1 MNNTDR
7 SISNRFLRS
16 GFVRFVARL
25 GQSRRFAFGL
35 VAAALISVTA
45 TYLAMTG
52 TAPFRPDP
60 RLILLLLN
68 ADLVL
73 VLLLATLVA
82 RKLVQIWV
90 ERRRGVA
97 GAKLHTRM
105 VLMFSLVAVTPA
117 IFVAVFSAL
126 FLHFGIQGWFSDR
139 IRTAVEESMVIAD
152 AYLKEHQELIRA
164 DVLATTSDL
173 QRFGVNFSTSTDRIS
188 DLLTDQALARGLP
201 EVMMIDGSGQVIA
214 QSEYSFS
221 YMTDQSSIPPEVFD
235 EAREKDVVLMIG
247 SADNRIRALAKI
259 PTFINAFLLVG
270 RFVDPNVL
278 DRIDKARRAVDAYE
292 SLEGER
298 SGIVIT
304 FVMIFVLI
312 SVVLLLAAVTMGL
325 MVATRLVQP
334 VSQLITGAERVR
346 DGDLSFRV
354 PLDGQGDELEALSRA
369 FNRMTAQLETQHNE
383 LIAANRLN
391 DERRRFTEAILGGV
405 TAGVIGLDPDRKI
418 DLPNR
423 SASDLLA
430 VDLENHIGQKL
441 TDVIPEFATL
451 FEDFG
456 RDGDRSKP
464 RQVEIRREGV
474 NVTLLARVTA
484 EWADDGTVFGYVV
497 TFDDVTELQTAQRMA
512 AWADV
517 ARRIAHEI
525 KNPLTPIQLS
535 AERLKRRFLKQIN
548 DDDEE
553 VFKTCTDTIIRQ
565 VSDIG
570 RMVDEFSSFAR
581 MPSPKMRSE
590 NISDLVKSAVFLQKQ
605 AHSNITYDFDQTGI
619 EEMQISCDAHQVNQC
634 LINTLKNAAEAIEAR
649 DKPEDGEL
657 PRGKIEV
664 SITVSPNNQH
674 LFVAVSDNGKGLP
687 AEHRERL
694 TEPYITTRSKGTG
707 LGLAIVKKI
716 MEDHGGELIL
726 SDGVE
731 SGATITL
738 SFPQVVEADLEGK
751 SPDVYSSGN

>member
-1 MNNTDR
+1 MNNTDG
-7 SISNRFLRS
+7 SISNRLLRS
-16 GFVRFVARL
+16 GFVRFLGRL
-25 GQSRRFAFGL
+25 GQSRRFAFSL
-35 VAAALISVTA
+35 VSAALISVTA

-68 ADLVL
+68 IDLVL

-117 IFVAVFSAL
+117 IVVAVFSAL

-164 DVLATTSDL
+164 DVLATTADL
-173 QRFGVNFSTSTDRIS
+173 QRFGVNFSTNPERIS
-188 DLLTDQALARGLP
+188 DMLTDQALARGLP
-201 EVMMIDGSGQVIA
+201 EVMMIDGSGQIIA

-221 YMTDQSSIPPEVFD
+221 YDTAQASIPAEVFD
-235 EAREKDVVLMIG
+235 QAREKDVVLMIG
-247 SADNRIRALAKI
+247 NSDNRIRALAKI
-259 PTFINAFLLVG
+259 PSFIDAFLLVG

-312 SVVLLLAAVTMGL
+312 SVVLLLAAVTLGL

-334 VSQLITGAERVR
+334 VSELITGAERVR

-354 PLDGQGDELEALSRA
+354 PLDGQGDELEALGRA
-369 FNRMTAQLETQHNE
+369 FNRMTAQLETQRNE

-430 VDLENHIGQKL
+430 VDLDGYLGLAL
-441 TDVIPEFATL
+441 TEVIPEFAPL
-451 FEDFG
+451 FDDFN

-464 RQVEIRREGV
+464 RQIEIRRDGV
-474 NVTLLARVTA
+474 NLTLLARVTA

-535 AERLKRRFLKQIN
+535 AERLKRRYLKQIK
-548 DDDEE
+548 DDQE
-553 VFKTCTDTIIRQ
+553 VFQICTDTIIRQ

-581 MPSPKMRSE
+581 MPSPKMKME
-590 NISDLVKSAVFLQKQ
+590 NLSDLVKSAVFLQKQ
-605 AHSNITYDFDQTGI
+605 AHSEISYDFDRTGI
-619 EEMQISCDAHQVNQC
+619 EDLKISCDAHQVNQC
-634 LINTLKNAAEAIEAR
+634 LINTLKNAAEAIEGR
-649 DKPEDGEL
+649 EKPQEGEL
-657 PRGKIEV
+657 PRGRIEI
-664 SITVSPNNQH
+664 SISMSPNNQRV
-674 LFVAVSDNGKGLP
+674 FVAVSDNGKGLP

-694 TEPYITTRSKGTG
+694 TEPYVTTRSKGTG

-738 SFPQVVEADLEGK
+738 SFPQATDADIEKGA
-751 SPDVYSSGN
+751 PGAHSSDN

>member
-16 GFVRFVARL
+16 GFVRFLGRL

-35 VAAALISVTA
+35 VAAALVSVTA

-68 ADLVL
+68 IDLVL

-117 IFVAVFSAL
+117 IVVAVFSAL

-173 QRFGVNFSTSTDRIS
+173 QRFGVNFSTSSERIS

-201 EVMMIDGSGQVIA
+201 EVMMIDGTGQILA

-221 YMTDQSSIPPEVFD
+221 YATDQASIPAEVYD

-247 SADNRIRALAKI
+247 SSDNRIRALAKI
-259 PTFINAFLLVG
+259 PSFIDAFLLVG

-312 SVVLLLAAVTMGL
+312 SVVLLLASVTLGL

-369 FNRMTAQLETQHNE
+369 FNRMTAQLETQRNE

-405 TAGVIGLDPDRKI
+405 TAGVIGLDPERKI

-430 VDLENHIGQKL
+430 IDLDGYLGMEL
-441 TDVIPEFATL
+441 TEVIPEFLPL
-451 FEDFG
+451 FDDFG

-464 RQVEIRREGV
+464 RQIEIRRDGV
-474 NVTLLARVTA
+474 NLTLLARVTA

-535 AERLKRRFLKQIN
+535 AERLKRKYLKQIN
-548 DDDEE
+548 DDQD

-581 MPSPKMRSE
+581 MPSPKMRRE

-605 AHSNITYDFDQTGI
+605 AHVDITYDFDRKGI
-619 EEMQISCDAHQVNQC
+619 EDLQISCDAHQVNQC
-634 LINTLKNAAEAIEAR
+634 LINTLKNAAEAIEGR
-649 DKPEDGEL
+649 EKPEDGDL
-657 PRGKIEV
+657 PPGKIEI

-674 LFVAVSDNGKGLP
+674 VFVAVSDNGKGLP

-694 TEPYITTRSKGTG
+694 TEPYVTTRSKGTG

-738 SFPQVVEADLEGK
+738 SFPQAIEADIDGVALNAQ
-751 SPDVYSSGN
+751 SSGN

>member
-16 GFVRFVARL
+16 GFVRFLGRL

-35 VAAALISVTA
+35 VTAALISVTA

-60 RLILLLLN
+60 RLIILLLN
-68 ADLVL
+68 VDLVL

-82 RKLVQIWV
+82 RKLVQIWM

-117 IFVAVFSAL
+117 IIVAVFSAL

-152 AYLKEHQELIRA
+152 AYLREHQELIRA
-164 DVLATTSDL
+164 DALATTNDL
-173 QRFGVNFSTSTDRIS
+173 QRFGVNFSTNPDRIA
-188 DLLTDQALARGLP
+188 DFLTDQALARGLP
-201 EVMMIDGSGQVIA
+201 EVMMIDGSGQIIA

-221 YMTDQSSIPPEVFD
+221 YDVNQSSVPAEVFD
-235 EAREKDVVLMIG
+235 EARQKDVVLMIG
-247 SADNRIRALAKI
+247 ASDNRIRAIAKI
-259 PTFINAFLLVG
+259 PSFIDAFLLVG

-312 SVVLLLAAVTMGL
+312 SVVLLLASVTLGL

-354 PLDGQGDELEALSRA
+354 PLDGQGDELEALSLA
-369 FNRMTAQLETQHNE
+369 FNRMTAQLETQRNE

-423 SASDLLA
+423 SASDLLGF
-430 VDLENHIGQKL
+430 DLEDHLGQGL
-441 TDVIPEFATL
+441 TEVIPEFQPL
-451 FEDFG
+451 FDDFD

-464 RQVEIRREGV
+464 RQIEIRRHGV
-474 NVTLLARVTA
+474 SLTLMARVTA
-484 EWADDGTVFGYVV
+484 EWADDCTVFGYVV

-535 AERLKRRFLKQIN
+535 AERLKRRYLKQIH
-548 DDDEE
+548 DDQE

-581 MPSPKMRSE
+581 MPSPTMRLE
-590 NISDLVKSAVFLQKQ
+590 DVGELIKSAVFLQKQ
-605 AHSNITYDFDQTGI
+605 AHSDIVYDFDRGGI
-619 EEMQISCDAHQVNQC
+619 ENLLISCDARQVNQC
-634 LINTLKNAAEAIEAR
+634 LTNTLKNAAEAIQGRE
-649 DKPEDGEL
+649 KPEEGEL
-657 PRGKIEV
+657 PRGKIEISV
-664 SITVSPNNQH
+664 SVSPDNQRI
-674 LFVAVSDNGKGLP
+674 FIAVSDNGKGLP
-687 AEHRERL
+687 RENRERL
-694 TEPYITTRSKGTG
+694 TEPYVTTRSKGTG

-738 SFPQVVEADLEGK
+738 SFPKVVEADT
-751 SPDVYSSGN
+751 SDVALDANSSDN

>member
-16 GFVRFVARL
+16 GFVRFLGWL

-35 VAAALISVTA
+35 VTAALISVTA

-68 ADLVL
+68 IDLVL

-117 IFVAVFSAL
+117 IVVAIFSAL

-152 AYLKEHQELIRA
+152 AYLREHQELIRA
-164 DVLATTSDL
+164 DALATTSDL

-188 DLLTDQALARGLP
+188 SLLTDQALARGLP
-201 EVMMIDGSGQVIA
+201 EVMMIDGSGRIIA

-221 YMTDQSSIPPEVFD
+221 YDTNQASVPPEVFD
-235 EAREKDVVLMIG
+235 EARQKDVVLMIG
-247 SADNRIRALAKI
+247 SSDNRIRAIAKI
-259 PTFINAFLLVG
+259 PSFIDAFLLVG

-312 SVVLLLAAVTMGL
+312 SVVLLLAAVTLGL

-369 FNRMTAQLETQHNE
+369 FNRMTAQLETQRNE
-383 LIAANRLN
+383 LVAANRLN

-405 TAGVIGLDPDRKI
+405 TAGVVGLDPDRKI

-423 SASDLLA
+423 SASDLLG
-430 VDLENHIGQKL
+430 VDLEDYISQEL
-441 TDVIPEFATL
+441 TEVIPEFLPL

-456 RDGDRSKP
+456 RDGERSKP
-464 RQVEIRREGV
+464 RQIEIRRDGV
-474 NVTLLARVTA
+474 SRTLMSRVTA

-535 AERLKRRFLKQIN
+535 AERLKRRYLKQIN
-548 DDDEE
+548 DDQE
-553 VFKTCTDTIIRQ
+553 VFQTCTDTIIRQ

-581 MPSPKMRSE
+581 MPTPTMRLE
-590 NISDLVKSAVFLQKQ
+590 NIGELVKSAVFLQKQ
-605 AHSNITYDFDQTGI
+605 AHSHITYDFDRSGI
-619 EEMQISCDAHQVNQC
+619 EELQISCDAHQVNQC
-634 LINTLKNAAEAIEAR
+634 LTNTLKNAAEAIEGR
-649 DKPEDGEL
+649 EKPENGEL
-657 PRGKIEV
+657 PKGRIEISV
-664 SITVSPNNQH
+664 ATSPDNQRV
-674 LFVAVSDNGKGLP
+674 FVAVSDNGKGLP

-694 TEPYITTRSKGTG
+694 TEPYVTTRSKGTG

-738 SFPQVVEADLEGK
+738 SFPKVLETETDGVD
-751 SPDVYSSGN
+751 SNANSSGN

>member
-1 MNNTDR
+1 MNNTDG
-7 SISNRFLRS
+7 SISNRLLRS
-16 GFVRFVARL
+16 GFVRFLGRL
-25 GQSRRFAFGL
+25 GQSRRFAFSL
-35 VAAALISVTA
+35 VSAALISVTA

-68 ADLVL
+68 VDLVL

-117 IFVAVFSAL
+117 IVVAVFSAL

-164 DVLATTSDL
+164 DVLATTADL
-173 QRFGVNFSTSTDRIS
+173 QRFGVNFSTNPERIS
-188 DLLTDQALARGLP
+188 DMLTDQALARGLP
-201 EVMMIDGSGQVIA
+201 EVMMIDGSGQIIA

-221 YMTDQSSIPPEVFD
+221 YDTAQASIPAEVFD

-247 SADNRIRALAKI
+247 NSDNRIRALAKI
-259 PTFINAFLLVG
+259 PSFIDAFLLVG

-312 SVVLLLAAVTMGL
+312 SVVLLLAAVTLGL

-334 VSQLITGAERVR
+334 VSELITGAERVR

-369 FNRMTAQLETQHNE
+369 FNRMTAQLETQRNE

-430 VDLENHIGQKL
+430 VDLDGYLGLAL
-441 TDVIPEFATL
+441 TEVIPEFAPL
-451 FEDFG
+451 FDDFN

-464 RQVEIRREGV
+464 RQIEIRRDGV
-474 NVTLLARVTA
+474 NLTLLARVTA

-535 AERLKRRFLKQIN
+535 AERLKRRYLKQIK
-548 DDDEE
+548 DDQE
-553 VFKTCTDTIIRQ
+553 VFQICTDTIIRQ

-581 MPSPKMRSE
+581 MPSPKMKME
-590 NISDLVKSAVFLQKQ
+590 NLSDLVKSAVFLQKQ
-605 AHSNITYDFDQTGI
+605 AHSEISYDFDRTGI
-619 EEMQISCDAHQVNQC
+619 EDLKISCDAHQVNQC
-634 LINTLKNAAEAIEAR
+634 LINTLKNAAEAIEGR
-649 DKPEDGEL
+649 EKPQEGEL
-657 PRGKIEV
+657 PRGRIEI
-664 SITVSPNNQH
+664 SISMSPNNQRV
-674 LFVAVSDNGKGLP
+674 FVAVSDNGKGLP

-694 TEPYITTRSKGTG
+694 TEPYVTTRSKGTG

-738 SFPQVVEADLEGK
+738 SFPQATDADIEKGA
-751 SPDVYSSGN
+751 PGAHSSDN

>member
-16 GFVRFVARL
+16 GFVRFLGRL

-35 VAAALISVTA
+35 VTAALVSVTA

-68 ADLVL
+68 IDLVL

-117 IFVAVFSAL
+117 IVVAIFSAL

-152 AYLKEHQELIRA
+152 AYLREHQELIRA
-164 DVLATTSDL
+164 DALATTSDL
-173 QRFGVNFSTSTDRIS
+173 QRFGVNFSTSPDRIS
-188 DLLTDQALARGLP
+188 NFLTDQALARGLP
-201 EVMMIDGSGQVIA
+201 EVMMVDGSGQIIA

-221 YMTDQSSIPPEVFD
+221 YDTNQVSVPPEVFD
-235 EAREKDVVLMIG
+235 EARQKDVVLMIG
-247 SADNRIRALAKI
+247 SSDNRIRAIAKI
-259 PTFINAFLLVG
+259 PSFIDAFLLVG

-312 SVVLLLAAVTMGL
+312 SVVLLLAAVTLGL

-369 FNRMTAQLETQHNE
+369 FNRMTAQLETQRNE

-405 TAGVIGLDPDRKI
+405 TAGVIGLDPARKI

-423 SASDLLA
+423 SASDLLG
-430 VDLENHIGQKL
+430 VDLEDYLAQEL
-441 TDVIPEFATL
+441 TDVIPEFQPL
-451 FEDFG
+451 FDDFA

-464 RQVEIRREGV
+464 RQIEIRRDGV
-474 NVTLLARVTA
+474 NLTLMARVTA

-535 AERLKRRFLKQIN
+535 AERLKRRYLKQIT
-548 DDDEE
+548 DDQE
-553 VFKTCTDTIIRQ
+553 VFTTCTDTIIRQ

-581 MPSPKMRSE
+581 MPSPTMRLE
-590 NISDLVKSAVFLQKQ
+590 NIGELVKSAVFLQKQ
-605 AHSNITYDFDQTGI
+605 AHSNITYDFDRSGI
-619 EEMQISCDAHQVNQC
+619 EDLQISCDAHQVNQC
-634 LINTLKNAAEAIEAR
+634 LTNTLKNAAEAIEGR
-649 DKPEDGEL
+649 EKPEEGEL
-657 PRGKIEV
+657 PPGKIEISV
-664 SITVSPNNQH
+664 AVSPDNQRV
-674 LFVAVSDNGKGLP
+674 FVAVSDNGKGLP

-694 TEPYITTRSKGTG
+694 TEPYVTTRSKGTG

-738 SFPQVVEADLEGK
+738 SFPKVVEAEID
-751 SPDVYSSGN
+751 SVASDAYSSGN

>member
-1 MNNTDR
+1 MNNTDG
-7 SISNRFLRS
+7 SISNRLLRS
-16 GFVRFVARL
+16 GFVRFLGRL
-25 GQSRRFAFGL
+25 GQSRRFAFSL
-35 VAAALISVTA
+35 VSAALISVTA

-68 ADLVL
+68 IDLVL

-117 IFVAVFSAL
+117 IVVAVFSAL

-164 DVLATTSDL
+164 DVLATTADL
-173 QRFGVNFSTSTDRIS
+173 QRFGVNFSTNPERIS
-188 DLLTDQALARGLP
+188 DMLTDQALARGLP
-201 EVMMIDGSGQVIA
+201 EVMMIDGSGQIIA

-221 YMTDQSSIPPEVFD
+221 YDTAQASIPAEVFD

-247 SADNRIRALAKI
+247 NSDNRIRALAKI
-259 PTFINAFLLVG
+259 PSFIDAFLLVG

-312 SVVLLLAAVTMGL
+312 SVVLLLAAVTLGL

-334 VSQLITGAERVR
+334 VSELITGAERVR

-369 FNRMTAQLETQHNE
+369 FNRMTAQLETQRNE

-430 VDLENHIGQKL
+430 VDLDGYLGLAL
-441 TDVIPEFATL
+441 TEVIPEFAPL
-451 FEDFG
+451 FDDFN

-464 RQVEIRREGV
+464 RQIEIRRDGV
-474 NVTLLARVTA
+474 NLTLLARVTA

-535 AERLKRRFLKQIN
+535 AERLKRRYLKQIK
-548 DDDEE
+548 DDQE
-553 VFKTCTDTIIRQ
+553 VFQICTDTIIRQ

-581 MPSPKMRSE
+581 MPSPKMKME
-590 NISDLVKSAVFLQKQ
+590 NLSDLVKSAVFLQKQ
-605 AHSNITYDFDQTGI
+605 AHSEISYDFDRTGI
-619 EEMQISCDAHQVNQC
+619 EDLKISCDAHQVNQC
-634 LINTLKNAAEAIEAR
+634 LINTLKNAAEAIEGR
-649 DKPEDGEL
+649 EKPQEGEL
-657 PRGKIEV
+657 PRGRIEI
-664 SITVSPNNQH
+664 SISMSPNNQRV
-674 LFVAVSDNGKGLP
+674 FVAVSDNGKGLP

-694 TEPYITTRSKGTG
+694 TEPYVTTRSKGTG

-738 SFPQVVEADLEGK
+738 SFPQATDADIEKGA
-751 SPDVYSSGN
+751 PGAHSSDN

>member
-7 SISNRFLRS
+7 SISSRFLRS
-16 GFVRFVARL
+16 GFVRFLGRL

-35 VAAALISVTA
+35 VSAALISVTA

-52 TAPFRPDP
+52 TAPFQPDP

-68 ADLVL
+68 VDLVL

-117 IFVAVFSAL
+117 IIVAVFSAL

-164 DVLATTSDL
+164 DVLATTNDL
-173 QRFGVNFSTSTDRIS
+173 QRFGVTFSTDVERIS
-188 DLLTDQALARGLP
+188 NILTDQALARGLP
-201 EVMMIDGSGQVIA
+201 EVSMIDGSGQIIA
-214 QSEYSFS
+214 QSDYSFAN
-221 YMTDQSSIPPEVFD
+221 DAELKNIPPEVFD
-235 EAREKDVVLMIG
+235 DARVKDVVLMIG
-247 SADNRIRALAKI
+247 SSDNRIRALAKI
-259 PTFINAFLLVG
+259 PSFVDAYLLVG
-270 RFVDPNVL
+270 RFVDPNVI

-312 SVVLLLAAVTMGL
+312 SVVLLLAAVTLGL

-334 VSQLITGAERVR
+334 VSQLIIAAERVR
-346 DGDLSFRV
+346 DGDLTYRV

-369 FNRMTAQLETQHNE
+369 FNRMTAQLDTQRNE
-383 LIAANRLN
+383 LVAANRLN

-405 TAGVIGLDPDRKI
+405 TAGVIGLDPESNI
-418 DLPNR
+418 ELPNR
-423 SASDLLA
+423 SASDLLGI
-430 VDLENHIGQKL
+430 DLEDHLGQKL
-441 TDVIPEFATL
+441 SDVIPEFKPL
-451 FEDFG
+451 FGDLT

-464 RQVEIRREGV
+464 RQIEIRRNGV
-474 NVTLLARVTA
+474 NLTLLARVTA
-484 EWADDGTVFGYVV
+484 EWSDDGMVFGYVV

-535 AERLKRRFLKQIN
+535 AERLKRRYLKQIG
-548 DDDEE
+548 DDKE
-553 VFKTCTDTIIRQ
+553 VFQTCTDTIIRQ

-590 NISDLVKSAVFLQKQ
+590 KITDLVKNAIFLQKQ
-605 AHSNITYDFDQTGI
+605 AHTKITYDFDSVVFKDL
-619 EEMQISCDAHQVNQC
+619 QISCDSRQVNQC
-634 LINTLKNAAEAIEAR
+634 LTNTLKNAAEAI
-649 DKPEDGEL
+649 DGREGDPDDL
-657 PRGKIEV
+657 PPGRIEV
-664 SITVSPNNQH
+664 SITQSNETKRV
-674 LFVAVSDNGKGLP
+674 FVAVSDNGRGLP
-687 AEHRERL
+687 VEHRERL
-694 TEPYITTRSKGTG
+694 TEPYVTTRAKGTG

-731 SGATITL
+731 AGATVTL
-738 SFPQVVEADLEGK
+738 SFPLVVDIAADD
-751 SPDVYSSGN
+751 PVVDASS

>member
-16 GFVRFVARL
+16 GFVRFLGRL

-35 VAAALISVTA
+35 VTAALVSVTA

-68 ADLVL
+68 IDLVL

-117 IFVAVFSAL
+117 IVVAIFSAL

-152 AYLKEHQELIRA
+152 AYLREHQELIRA
-164 DVLATTSDL
+164 DALATTSDL
-173 QRFGVNFSTSTDRIS
+173 QRFGVNFSTSPDRIS
-188 DLLTDQALARGLP
+188 NFLTDQALARGLP
-201 EVMMIDGSGQVIA
+201 EVMMVDGSGQIIA

-221 YMTDQSSIPPEVFD
+221 YDTNQVSVPPEVFD
-235 EAREKDVVLMIG
+235 EARQKDVVLMIG
-247 SADNRIRALAKI
+247 SSDNRIRAIAKI
-259 PTFINAFLLVG
+259 PSFIDAFLLVG

-312 SVVLLLAAVTMGL
+312 SVVLLLAAVTLGL

-369 FNRMTAQLETQHNE
+369 FNRMTAQLETQRNE

-405 TAGVIGLDPDRKI
+405 TAGVIGLDPARKI

-423 SASDLLA
+423 SASDLLG
-430 VDLENHIGQKL
+430 VDLEDYLAQEL
-441 TDVIPEFATL
+441 TDVIPEFQPL
-451 FEDFG
+451 FDDFA

-464 RQVEIRREGV
+464 RQIEIRRDGV
-474 NVTLLARVTA
+474 NLTLMARVTA

-535 AERLKRRFLKQIN
+535 AERLKRRYLKQIT
-548 DDDEE
+548 DDQE
-553 VFKTCTDTIIRQ
+553 VFTTCTDTIIRQ

-581 MPSPKMRSE
+581 MPSPTMRLE
-590 NISDLVKSAVFLQKQ
+590 NIGELVKSAVFLQKQ
-605 AHSNITYDFDQTGI
+605 AHTNITYDFDRSGI
-619 EEMQISCDAHQVNQC
+619 EDLQISCDAHQVNQC
-634 LINTLKNAAEAIEAR
+634 LTNTLKNAAEAIEGR
-649 DKPEDGEL
+649 EKPIEGEL
-657 PRGKIEV
+657 PPGKIEISV
-664 SITVSPNNQH
+664 AVSPDNQRV
-674 LFVAVSDNGKGLP
+674 FVAVSDNGKGLP

-694 TEPYITTRSKGTG
+694 TEPYVTTRSKGTG

-738 SFPQVVEADLEGK
+738 SFPKVIEAEID
-751 SPDVYSSGN
+751 SVASDAHSSGN

>member
-16 GFVRFVARL
+16 GFVRFLGRL

-35 VAAALISVTA
+35 VTAALVSVTA

-68 ADLVL
+68 IDLVL

-117 IFVAVFSAL
+117 IVVAIFSAL

-152 AYLKEHQELIRA
+152 AYLREHQELIRA
-164 DVLATTSDL
+164 DALATTSDL
-173 QRFGVNFSTSTDRIS
+173 QRFGVNFSTSPDRIS
-188 DLLTDQALARGLP
+188 NFLTDQALARGLP
-201 EVMMIDGSGQVIA
+201 EVMMVDGSGQIIA

-221 YMTDQSSIPPEVFD
+221 YDTNQVSVPPEVFD
-235 EAREKDVVLMIG
+235 EARQKDVVLMIG
-247 SADNRIRALAKI
+247 SSDNRIRAIAKI
-259 PTFINAFLLVG
+259 PSFIDAFLLVG

-312 SVVLLLAAVTMGL
+312 SVVLLLAAVTLGL

-369 FNRMTAQLETQHNE
+369 FNRMTAQLETQRNE

-405 TAGVIGLDPDRKI
+405 TAGVIGLDPARKI

-423 SASDLLA
+423 SASDLLG
-430 VDLENHIGQKL
+430 VDLEDYLAQEL
-441 TDVIPEFATL
+441 TDVIPEFQPL
-451 FEDFG
+451 FDDFA

-464 RQVEIRREGV
+464 RQIEIRRDGV
-474 NVTLLARVTA
+474 NLTLMARVTA

-535 AERLKRRFLKQIN
+535 AERLKRRYLKQIT
-548 DDDEE
+548 DDQE
-553 VFKTCTDTIIRQ
+553 VFTTCTDTIIRQ

-581 MPSPKMRSE
+581 MPSPTMRLE
-590 NISDLVKSAVFLQKQ
+590 NIGELVKSAVFLQKQ
-605 AHSNITYDFDQTGI
+605 AHSNITYDFDRSGI
-619 EEMQISCDAHQVNQC
+619 EDLQISCDAHQVNQC
-634 LINTLKNAAEAIEAR
+634 LTNTLKNAAEAIEGR
-649 DKPEDGEL
+649 EKPTEGAL
-657 PRGKIEV
+657 PPGKIEISV
-664 SITVSPNNQH
+664 AVSPDNQRV
-674 LFVAVSDNGKGLP
+674 FVAVSDNGKGLP

-694 TEPYITTRSKGTG
+694 TEPYVTTRSKGTG

-738 SFPQVVEADLEGK
+738 SFPKVVEAEID
-751 SPDVYSSGN
+751 SVASDPHSSGN

>member
-16 GFVRFVARL
+16 GFVRFLGRL

-52 TAPFRPDP
+52 TAPFQPDP

-117 IFVAVFSAL
+117 IVVAVFSAL

-164 DVLATTSDL
+164 DVLATTNDL
-173 QRFGVNFSTSTDRIS
+173 QRFGVNFSTNADRIS
-188 DLLTDQALARGLP
+188 DILTDQALARGLP
-201 EVMMIDGSGQVIA
+201 EVLMIDGSGQIIA
-214 QSEYSFS
+214 QSDYSFS
-221 YMTDQSSIPPEVFD
+221 NDFELKNIPPEVFD
-235 EAREKDVVLMIG
+235 DARIKDVVLMIG
-247 SADNRIRALAKI
+247 SSDNRIRALAKI
-259 PTFINAFLLVG
+259 PSFVDAYLLVG

-312 SVVLLLAAVTMGL
+312 SVVLLLAAVTLGL

-334 VSQLITGAERVR
+334 VSQLIIAAERVR
-346 DGDLSFRV
+346 DGDLTYRV

-369 FNRMTAQLETQHNE
+369 FNRMTAQLDTQRNE
-383 LIAANRLN
+383 LVAANRLN

-405 TAGVIGLDPDRKI
+405 TAGVIGLDPESNI
-418 DLPNR
+418 ELPNR
-423 SASDLLA
+423 SASDLLG
-430 VDLENHIGQKL
+430 VDLEDYLGQKL
-441 TDVIPEFATL
+441 STVIPEFEPL
-451 FEDFG
+451 FGDLT
-456 RDGDRSKP
+456 RDGIAASRARSKF
-464 RQVEIRREGV
+464 
-474 NVTLLARVTA
+474 A
-484 EWADDGTVFGYVV
+484 E
-497 TFDDVTELQTAQRMA
+497 MA
-512 AWADV
+512 
-517 ARRIAHEI
+517 
-525 KNPLTPIQLS
+525 
-535 AERLKRRFLKQIN
+535 
-548 DDDEE
+548 
-553 VFKTCTDTIIRQ
+553 
-565 VSDIG
+565 
-570 RMVDEFSSFAR
+570 
-581 MPSPKMRSE
+581 
-590 NISDLVKSAVFLQKQ
+590 
-605 AHSNITYDFDQTGI
+605 
-619 EEMQISCDAHQVNQC
+619 
-634 LINTLKNAAEAIEAR
+634 
-649 DKPEDGEL
+649 
-657 PRGKIEV
+657 
-664 SITVSPNNQH
+664 SI
-674 LFVAVSDNGKGLP
+674 
-687 AEHRERL
+687 
-694 TEPYITTRSKGTG
+694 
-707 LGLAIVKKI
+707 
-716 MEDHGGELIL
+716 
-726 SDGVE
+726 
-731 SGATITL
+731 
-738 SFPQVVEADLEGK
+738 
-751 SPDVYSSGN
+751 

>member
-16 GFVRFVARL
+16 GFVRFLGRL

-35 VAAALISVTA
+35 VTAALVSVTA

-68 ADLVL
+68 IDLVL

-117 IFVAVFSAL
+117 IVVAIFSAL

-152 AYLKEHQELIRA
+152 AYLREHQELIRA
-164 DVLATTSDL
+164 DALATTNDL
-173 QRFGVNFSTSTDRIS
+173 QRFGVNFSTSPDRIS
-188 DLLTDQALARGLP
+188 NFLTDQALARGLP
-201 EVMMIDGSGQVIA
+201 EVMMIDGSGQIIA

-221 YMTDQSSIPPEVFD
+221 YDTNQASVPAEVFD
-235 EAREKDVVLMIG
+235 EARQKDVVLMIG
-247 SADNRIRALAKI
+247 SSDNRIRAIAKI
-259 PTFINAFLLVG
+259 PSFIDAFLLVG

-312 SVVLLLAAVTMGL
+312 SVVLLLAAVTLGL

-346 DGDLSFRV
+346 DGDMSFRV
-354 PLDGQGDELEALSRA
+354 PLDGQGDELEALGRA
-369 FNRMTAQLETQHNE
+369 FNRMTAQLETQRNE
-383 LIAANRLN
+383 LVAANRLN

-405 TAGVIGLDPDRKI
+405 TAGVIGLDPERKI

-423 SASDLLA
+423 SASDLLG
-430 VDLENHIGQKL
+430 VDLEDYLSQEL
-441 TDVIPEFATL
+441 TEVIPEFLPL

-464 RQVEIRREGV
+464 RQIEIRRDGV
-474 NVTLLARVTA
+474 NLTLMARVTA

-535 AERLKRRFLKQIN
+535 AERLKRRYLKQIT
-548 DDDEE
+548 DDQE
-553 VFKTCTDTIIRQ
+553 VFTTCTDTIIRQ

-581 MPSPKMRSE
+581 MPSPTMRLE
-590 NISDLVKSAVFLQKQ
+590 NLGELVKSAVFLQKQ
-605 AHSNITYDFDQTGI
+605 AHSNITYDFDRSGI
-619 EEMQISCDAHQVNQC
+619 EDLQISCDAHQVNQC
-634 LINTLKNAAEAIEAR
+634 LTNTLKNAAEAIEGR
-649 DKPEDGEL
+649 EKPEEGEL
-657 PRGKIEV
+657 AKGKIEISV
-664 SITVSPNNQH
+664 AESPDNQRV
-674 LFVAVSDNGKGLP
+674 FVAVSDNGKGLP
-687 AEHRERL
+687 TEHRERL
-694 TEPYITTRSKGTG
+694 TEPYVTTRSKGTG

-738 SFPQVVEADLEGK
+738 SFPKVVEVENEDLN
-751 SPDVYSSGN
+751 PDTDSSGN

>member
-7 SISNRFLRS
+7 SIANRFVRS
-16 GFVRFVARL
+16 GFVRFLGRL

-35 VAAALISVTA
+35 VSAALISVTA

-52 TAPFRPDP
+52 TAPFQPDP

-117 IFVAVFSAL
+117 IVVAVFSAL

-164 DVLATTSDL
+164 DVLATTNDL
-173 QRFGVNFSTSTDRIS
+173 QRFGVTFSTDADRIS
-188 DLLTDQALARGLP
+188 DILTDQALARGLP
-201 EVMMIDGSGQVIA
+201 EVAMIDGSGQVIA
-214 QSEYSFS
+214 QSDYSFS
-221 YMTDQSSIPPEVFD
+221 NDAELKNIPPEVYD
-235 EAREKDVVLMIG
+235 DARVKDVVLMIG
-247 SADNRIRALAKI
+247 SSDNRIRALAKI
-259 PTFINAFLLVG
+259 PSFVDAYLLVG
-270 RFVDPNVL
+270 RFVDPNVI

-312 SVVLLLAAVTMGL
+312 SVVLLLAAVTLGL

-334 VSQLITGAERVR
+334 VSQLIIAAERVR
-346 DGDLSFRV
+346 DGDLMYRV

-369 FNRMTAQLETQHNE
+369 FNRMTAQLDTQRNE
-383 LIAANRLN
+383 LVAANRLN

-405 TAGVIGLDPDRKI
+405 TAGVIGLDPVTNI
-418 DLPNR
+418 ELPNR
-423 SASDLLA
+423 SASDLLGI
-430 VDLENHIGQKL
+430 DLEDYQGQKL
-441 TDVIPEFATL
+441 SEVIPEFAPL
-451 FEDFG
+451 FGDLS

-464 RQVEIRREGV
+464 RQIEIRRNGV
-474 NVTLLARVTA
+474 NLTLLARVTA

-535 AERLKRRFLKQIN
+535 AERLKRRYLKQIGE
-548 DDDEE
+548 DKE
-553 VFKTCTDTIIRQ
+553 VFQTCTDTIIRQ

-581 MPSPKMRSE
+581 MPSPKMRYE
-590 NISDLVKSAVFLQKQ
+590 KITELVKNAIFLQKQ
-605 AHSNITYDFDQTGI
+605 AHTKITYDFDSVVFKDL
-619 EEMQISCDAHQVNQC
+619 QISCDARQVNQC
-634 LINTLKNAAEAIEAR
+634 LTNTLKNAAEAIDGR
-649 DKPEDGEL
+649 DGDPKDL
-657 PRGKIEV
+657 PPGKIEV
-664 SITVSPNNQH
+664 SITQSNETKRV
-674 LFVAVSDNGKGLP
+674 FVAVSDNGRGLP
-687 AEHRERL
+687 VEHRERL
-694 TEPYITTRSKGTG
+694 TEPYVTTRAKGTG

-731 SGATITL
+731 AGATVTL
-738 SFPQVVEADLEGK
+738 SFPLVVDIPTDDPADDTP
-751 SPDVYSSGN
+751 S

>member
-16 GFVRFVARL
+16 GFVRFLGRL

-35 VAAALISVTA
+35 VAAALVSVTA

-68 ADLVL
+68 IDLVL

-117 IFVAVFSAL
+117 IVVAVFSAL

-173 QRFGVNFSTSTDRIS
+173 QRFGVNFSTSSERIS

-201 EVMMIDGSGQVIA
+201 EVMMIDGTGQILA

-221 YMTDQSSIPPEVFD
+221 YATDQASIPAEVYD

-247 SADNRIRALAKI
+247 SSDNRIRALAKI
-259 PTFINAFLLVG
+259 PSFIDAFLLVG

-312 SVVLLLAAVTMGL
+312 SVVLLLAAVTLGL

-369 FNRMTAQLETQHNE
+369 FNRMTAQLETQRNE

-405 TAGVIGLDPDRKI
+405 TAGVIGLDPERKI

-430 VDLENHIGQKL
+430 IDLDGYLGMEL
-441 TDVIPEFATL
+441 TEVIPEFLPL
-451 FEDFG
+451 FDDFG

-464 RQVEIRREGV
+464 RQIEIRRDGV
-474 NVTLLARVTA
+474 NLTLLARVTA

-535 AERLKRRFLKQIN
+535 AERLKRKYLKQIN
-548 DDDEE
+548 DDQD

-581 MPSPKMRSE
+581 MPSPKMRRE

-605 AHSNITYDFDQTGI
+605 AHVDITYDFDRKGI
-619 EEMQISCDAHQVNQC
+619 EDLQISCDAHQVNQC
-634 LINTLKNAAEAIEAR
+634 LINTLKNAAEAIEGR
-649 DKPEDGEL
+649 EKPEVGEL
-657 PRGKIEV
+657 PPGKIEI

-674 LFVAVSDNGKGLP
+674 VFVAVSDNGKGLP

-694 TEPYITTRSKGTG
+694 TEPYVTTRSKGTG

-738 SFPQVVEADLEGK
+738 SFPQAIEADIDGVALNAQ
-751 SPDVYSSGN
+751 SSGN

>member
-16 GFVRFVARL
+16 GFVRFLGRL
-25 GQSRRFAFGL
+25 GQSRRFTFGL

-52 TAPFRPDP
+52 TAPFQPDP

-117 IFVAVFSAL
+117 IVVAVFSAL

-164 DVLATTSDL
+164 DVLATTNDL
-173 QRFGVNFSTSTDRIS
+173 QRFGVNFSTNADRIS
-188 DLLTDQALARGLP
+188 DILTDQALARGLP
-201 EVMMIDGSGQVIA
+201 EVLMIDGSGQIIA
-214 QSEYSFS
+214 QSDYSFS
-221 YMTDQSSIPPEVFD
+221 NDFELKNIPPEVFD
-235 EAREKDVVLMIG
+235 DARIKDVVLMIG
-247 SADNRIRALAKI
+247 SSDNRIRALAKI
-259 PTFINAFLLVG
+259 PSFVDAYLLVG

-312 SVVLLLAAVTMGL
+312 SVVLLLAAVTLGL

-334 VSQLITGAERVR
+334 VSQLIIAAERVR
-346 DGDLSFRV
+346 DGDLTYRV

-369 FNRMTAQLETQHNE
+369 FNRMTAQLDTQRNE
-383 LIAANRLN
+383 LVAANRLN

-405 TAGVIGLDPDRKI
+405 TAGVIGLDPESNI
-418 DLPNR
+418 ELPNR
-423 SASDLLA
+423 SASDLLG
-430 VDLENHIGQKL
+430 VDLEDYLGQKL
-441 TDVIPEFATL
+441 STVIPEFEPL
-451 FEDFG
+451 FGDLT

-464 RQVEIRREGV
+464 RQIEIRRNGV
-474 NVTLLARVTA
+474 NLTLLARVTA
-484 EWADDGTVFGYVV
+484 EWADDGAVFGYVV

-535 AERLKRRFLKQIN
+535 AERLKRRYLKQIG
-548 DDDEE
+548 DDKE
-553 VFKTCTDTIIRQ
+553 VFQTCTDTIIRQ

-581 MPSPKMRSE
+581 MPTPKMRSE
-590 NISDLVKSAVFLQKQ
+590 KITDLVKSAIFLQKQ
-605 AHSNITYDFDQTGI
+605 AHTKITYDFDSNAFSDLK
-619 EEMQISCDAHQVNQC
+619 ISCDSRQVNQC
-634 LINTLKNAAEAIEAR
+634 LTNTLKNAAEAIDGR
-649 DKPEDGEL
+649 DDNAGDL
-657 PRGKIEV
+657 PPGRIEV
-664 SITVSPNNQH
+664 SITQSDETKRV
-674 LFVAVSDNGKGLP
+674 FVAVSDNGRGLP
-687 AEHRERL
+687 VEHRERL
-694 TEPYITTRSKGTG
+694 TEPYVTTRAKGTG

-731 SGATITL
+731 AGATVTL
-738 SFPQVVEADLEGK
+738 SFPLVVDLATDDPADDAH
-751 SPDVYSSGN
+751 S